1 MTEDIETIVRTA
13 LHEIAPDA
21 DLSALHPDADLRE
34 TLGLDSLDFLR
45 LVELLSA
52 RTGHRIDEE
61 DYPCLTTLAG
71 AVSFLS
77 WPRTA
82 S

>member
-1 MTEDIETIVRTA
+1 MPDDIETIVRTA
-13 LHEIAPDA
+13 LHEVAPDA

-34 TLGLDSLDFLR
+34 TLGLDSVDFLR
-45 LVELLSA
+45 LVELLST

-71 AVSFLS
+71 AVSFLT
-77 WPRTA
+77 WPPRR
-82 S
+82 